1 MCVCAGGGG
10 KRVREVVGK
19 LDLCPP
25 NLNSRKKKW
34 DHEVRVKNANKKMA
48 TLIPMGKKPFASR
61 PEDFARPFCS
71 CNFLLRHA

>member
-1 MCVCAGGGG
+1 MRLCRGWGREGAGSG
-10 KRVREVVGK
+10 RETGFVPSK
-19 LDLCPP
+19 PKFE
-25 NLNSRKKKW
+25 KKKW

-71 CNFLLRHA
+71 CNFLLRHG